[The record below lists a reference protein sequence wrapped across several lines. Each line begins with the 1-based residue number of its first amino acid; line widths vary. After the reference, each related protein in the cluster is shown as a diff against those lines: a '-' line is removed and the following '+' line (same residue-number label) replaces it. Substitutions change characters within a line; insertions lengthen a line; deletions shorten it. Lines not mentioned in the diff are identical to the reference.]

1 MGKIEILGLG
11 AGELSQLPY
20 GLYEKLLET
29 ENLFLRTADHP
40 IVPELRNRGISWQSF
55 DSIYEAEADFA
66 AVYLQIANHLLEEA
80 RDRDI
85 VYAVPGH
92 PLVAEDTVQLLL
104 KNELGI
110 PVTVLG
116 GRSFLDDF
124 FQAVAVDPI
133 DGFQLVDAVTM
144 EPERLD
150 LGSHLVVMQ
159 VYDSLSAGEAKLSLM
174 EKYPDEHPVALVEA
188 AGTSRQSVKWVPL
201 YEMDHLDGIHNLL
214 TVYVP
219 PLERDE
225 RTRSFATTQHYMDQI
240 MAGDIWVQQ
249 QTHESLLP
257 YLMEET
263 AEVAEAIA
271 HKDVD
276 NLAEEL
282 GDILLQVI
290 YHAGYAESQGNFTM
304 EDVLEALNRKLRR
317 RHPHVFDGLA
327 INSIAE
333 LDAMWQAIKAQEK
346 EDQEP
351 KENRDL

>member
-1 MGKIEILGLG
+1 MSKIEILGLG
-11 AGELSQLPY
+11 AGELHQLPY
-20 GLYEKLLET
+20 GLYERLLRAD
-29 ENLFLRTADHP
+29 NLYLRTEDHP
-40 IVPELRNRGISWQSF
+40 IVASLKAQGLTWQSF
-55 DSIYEAEADFA
+55 DHIYETEAEFA
-66 AVYLQIANHLLEEA
+66 TVYQRIAERLLEEA
-80 RDRDI
+80 RERNV

-104 KNELGI
+104 KNEQGI

-116 GRSFLDDF
+116 GKSFLDDF

-150 LGSHLVVMQ
+150 LGSHLVIMQ

-188 AGTSRQSVKWVPL
+188 AGTSHESVKWGPL
-201 YEMDHLDGIHNLL
+201 YELDHLQGVHNLL

-225 RTRSFATTQHYMDQI
+225 RTRSFATTQYYMDQI
-240 MAGDIWVQQ
+240 MAGDIWVQE

-257 YLMEET
+257 YLIEET
-263 AEVAEAIA
+263 EEVGEAIA
-271 HKDVD
+271 NKDVD

-282 GDILLQVI
+282 GDILLQVM

-317 RHPHVFDGLA
+317 RHPHVFDGLE
-327 INSIAE
+327 INSVAE
-333 LDAMWQAIKAQEK
+333 LDEMWQAIKAKER
-346 EDQEP
+346 EDQLP
-351 KENRDL
+351 QDNADA